1 MKYLRKT
8 ELTFS
13 FHLFSSSPLLL
24 SLHHLF
30 SFAGHLVGFFSV
42 ETCWGKLLG
51 SL

>member
-13 FHLFSSSPLLL
+13 FHLL

-42 ETCWGKLLG
+42 ETFWGKLLG